1 MLAGAAQ
8 VGLVAIND
16 GIVLE
21 SCIYRVLQRHF
32 RDQPYYAQ
40 LLELFHEVSPRPLAA
55 TRLTL
60 WHARRRPSPSP
71 PSGMCCGADA
81 MPMPVSWTGCARNMS
96 SMAYTREFC
105 RKAAH

>member
-1 MLAGAAQ
+1 MGQ

-40 LLELFHEVSPRPLAA
+40 LLELFHEVNPPPPPPAPVCLPLCGMHAGAQPSRCPLA
-55 TRLTL
+55 
-60 WHARRRPSPSP
+60 
-71 PSGMCCGADA
+71 CCGADA
-81 MPMPVSWTGCARNMS
+81 VTVPLWSTDCRRNVFS
-96 SMAYTREFC
+96 KTYTRQHI
-105 RKAAH
+105 R